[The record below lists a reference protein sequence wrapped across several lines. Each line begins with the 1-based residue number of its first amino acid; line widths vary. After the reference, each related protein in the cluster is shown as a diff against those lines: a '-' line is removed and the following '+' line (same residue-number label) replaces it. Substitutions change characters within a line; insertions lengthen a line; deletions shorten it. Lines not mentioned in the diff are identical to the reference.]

1 MIWYILL
8 FIVFY
13 FLFVT
18 IYYGIRLRSNFLF
31 YLYLGKKR
39 TGKSTHICKMAIKYL
54 KKGYDVYVNS
64 DDIKLNG
71 VRHYKTQDL
80 GSFDVKRAV
89 LFIDE
94 ISLFYDN
101 RNFKNTSK
109 DFISWLRGIGHDKL
123 IVYAYSQSY
132 DCDSKIRTLADS
144 VFLMRKY
151 FNCYTVSRKLAK
163 NIAIKDNA
171 INAESQI
178 VDEIKFIPFFLPGAT
193 SITFIPRWIKYF
205 DSFADLQSGRAPLRY
220 DVTYD
225 GYNVAGSFSA
235 VIRSLSAAPLT
246 LVNIYLTASIDYL
259 VTLCPSLQ
267 PPAGISLNYSIVGQ

>member
-18 IYYGIRLRSNFLF
+18 IYYGIKLRSNFLF

-54 KKGYDVYVNS
+54 KRGYDVYVNS
-64 DDIKLNG
+64 DDIRING
-71 VRHYKTQDL
+71 VRHYRTQDL

-101 RNFKNTSK
+101 RNFKHTSK

-123 IVYAYSQSY
+123 IVFAYSQSY

-151 FNCYTVSRKLAK
+151 FNCYTVARKLQK
-163 NIAIKDNA
+163 NIAIKDSA

-178 VDEIKFIPFFLPGAT
+178 VDEIKFIPFFFPGAT
-193 SITFIPRWIKYF
+193 SITFIPHWIKYF
-205 DSFADLQSGRAPLRY
+205 DSFADLQSGRNPLQY
-220 DVTYD
+220 VTTID
-225 GYNVAGSFSA
+225 GYNVPGSFSA
-235 VIRSLSAAPLT
+235 IIRSLSASPMTLT
-246 LVNIYLTASIDYL
+246 NIYVIASTDLLYS
-259 VTLCPSLQ
+259 LCPS
-267 PPAGISLNYSIVGQ
+267 PSLPKALPNDA